1 MTVSSSPACSDAG
14 TQGRRIDVDT
24 YWQAWFD
31 GAALPNP
38 GKIGIGVVLL
48 SPVGTRSEKST
59 LSASSGCNNE
69 AELQALC
76 AALDMAR
83 AAGATRL
90 VLRGDSDVA
99 IRYVR
104 GPDGTQIERLQVLV
118 ARARDRL
125 RRFDDVEL
133 LWIPRHRNA
142 DADRLSRQ
150 ALGLSQIPAGAGKSR
165 RRSR

>member
-1 MTVSSSPACSDAG
+1 LTD
-14 TQGRRIDVDT
+14 R

-38 GKIGIGVVLL
+38 GKIGVGIVLL
-48 SPVGTRSEKST
+48 SPVGVRSEKSA
-59 LSASSGCNNE
+59 LLACSGCSNE
-69 AELQALC
+69 AELHALC
-76 AALDMAR
+76 AALDVAR
-83 AAGATRL
+83 EAGATRL
-90 VLRGDSDVA
+90 LLRGDSDVA

-118 ARARDRL
+118 AGARDRL
-125 RRFDDVEL
+125 RWFEDVDL
-133 LWIPRHRNA
+133 IWIPRHRNA

-150 ALGLSQIPAGAGKSR
+150 ALGLSQLPTVAGRGR